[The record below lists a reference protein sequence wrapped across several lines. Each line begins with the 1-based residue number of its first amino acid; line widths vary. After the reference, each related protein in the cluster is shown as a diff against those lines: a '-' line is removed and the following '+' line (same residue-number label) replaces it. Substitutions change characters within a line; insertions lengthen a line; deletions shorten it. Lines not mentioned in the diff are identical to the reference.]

1 MIFSRLLVLGHRPRW
16 IAFGVLTIVVYCLIN
31 AVPHFIYGAGE
42 DALALT
48 KEYNGII
55 NDEQT
60 RTVQDAQSRK
70 MMCQKGDST
79 VKCVDDNSNIFAQL
93 YFFAAQIIAGIGQSL
108 KHTLGISY
116 LDDNIKKSKTPA
128 LISFSYFIRLLGPA
142 AGYTLASYSLSKY
155 VAPNLTPLITNKD
168 VRWIGA
174 WYLGWI
180 IIAAVLVIF
189 GILLAMF
196 PKELPRAAAR
206 RLIAEEKER
215 RKKLASPII
224 LETGKIQKDEDTN
237 EPSFKDFKIS
247 FIRLFKNKLFMLN
260 NISGIFYVFGFMPFW
275 IYSAKLIETL
285 FRQTSSAS
293 SLFTGTFGLVASALG
308 ILAAG
313 YFITK
318 FKPCG
323 KSLAMWN
330 VIVGIASVLAIFSF
344 TFMECQHSKNAVVID
359 NDAMC
364 ISSCHCSMVKYSPV
378 CGADGRTYISACHA
392 GCSDLL
398 TNNNTRTYD
407 SCSCVN
413 AIVGNQ
419 LINSAVPGPC
429 PIDCRSKLY
438 LFLAVMCFMKFI
450 GATGRASNFLVGL
463 RCVEPRDKSL
473 AIGLGMSMVRMFASV
488 PR

>member
-1 MIFSRLLVLGHRPRW
+1 
-16 IAFGVLTIVVYCLIN
+16 
-31 AVPHFIYGAGE
+31 
-42 DALALT
+42 
-48 KEYNGII
+48 
-55 NDEQT
+55 
-60 RTVQDAQSRK
+60 

-79 VKCVDDNSNIFAQL
+79 AKCVDDNSNLFAQL
-93 YFFAAQIIAGIGQSL
+93 YFFAAQIVAGIGQSL
-108 KHTLGISY
+108 KHTLGIAY

-128 LISFSYFIRLLGPA
+128 LISFTYFIRLLGPA
-142 AGYTLASYSLSKY
+142 AGYALASYCLSFY
-155 VAPNLTPLITNKD
+155 VAPGLTPLITNKD

-180 IIAAVLVIF
+180 VIASVLVVF
-189 GILLAMF
+189 GLVCTMF

-206 RLIAEEKER
+206 RLIAEEKEK
-215 RKKLASPII
+215 RKKSTIPIVLAN
-224 LETGKIQKDEDTN
+224 GKAQQDEESN
-237 EPSFKDFKIS
+237 EPSIKDFKIS
-247 FIRLFKNKLFMLN
+247 LIRLLKNKLFMLN
-260 NISGIFYVFGFMPFW
+260 NISGVFYIFGFMPFW

-293 SLFTGTFGLVASALG
+293 SLFTGSFALVASAMG

-318 FKPCG
+318 FKPSG

-330 VIVGIASVLAIFSF
+330 VIVGVSSVLAIFSF
-344 TFMECQHSKNAVVID
+344 TFMECQHSRNAVVVEN
-359 NDAMC
+359 NDMC
-364 ISSCHCSMVKYSPV
+364 LSNCHCSLVKYSPV

-392 GCSDLL
+392 GCSELI
-398 TNNNTRTYD
+398 TMNNTRTYG

-413 AIVGNQ
+413 GFVNNGP
-419 LINSAVPGPC
+419 INSAIPGPC
-429 PIDCRSKLY
+429 PIDCSKQLY
-438 LFLAVMCFMKFI
+438 MFLAVMCFIKFI